1 MNYQACINEAL
12 DYFKVSKSELFSE
25 MRALRICF
33 CRFVLYRA
41 FLFAGNSTTWV
52 GRFFNRDHSTIMHGI
67 KRLNPKQEEYA
78 YYLYLKYA
86 DKEQNSENSKT
97 LKALIK
103 VKELYN
109 SGKNP
114 EQIAQT
120 INADAT
126 TTEALLRLMKNKYKP
141 KSVPDYKH
149 YVIKTI
155 YI

>member
-1 MNYQACINEAL
+1 
-12 DYFKVSKSELFSE
+12 
-25 MRALRICF
+25 MRALRILS

-41 FLFAGNSTTWV
+41 FLFTGNSTTWV
-52 GRFFNRDHSTIMHGI
+52 GIFFNRDHSTVMHGI
-67 KRLNPKQEEYA
+67 KRLNSKQEEYA

-86 DKEQNSENSKT
+86 DKEPSSENSKT

-109 SGKNP
+109 SGKNS
-114 EQIAQT
+114 EQIAQA
-120 INADAT
+120 IQADAT

-141 KSVPDYKH
+141 KLVPDYKH